1 MGATDTAG
9 CGLTENPLQM
19 SEKAPA
25 ESTSW
30 ASIAAVHAAQLV
42 RKLDGALV
50 ELHGRRLSELGDDG
64 SGLFAH
70 YATLV
75 RQGAILRADELH
87 AFRVVREALPMY
99 GGYAVLRAGLGELA
113 FLLNGAGLHV
123 TACDPNAAR
132 IAALKA
138 GLDHLV
144 ALKLVDGETFGIAS
158 GFVPDRAEARPL
170 LGVATD
176 FAFDLPLE
184 QDPDFCRGLRQ
195 FDGLLINPRLFI
207 RLRER
212 PAEQRAVSDFL
223 QSLGF
228 AETATFA
235 AEQMVYFE
243 RSPGPQEPV
252 SPERLNVSAQSALAA
267 GAADAAFDALVERVM
282 ALVPPAPPP
291 GAGSTW
297 VERRVRRF
305 DLRSSFGNDE

>member
-1 MGATDTAG
+1 MAGATSQAS
-9 CGLTENPLQM
+9 LVPL
-19 SEKAPA
+19 
-25 ESTSW
+25 
-30 ASIAAVHAAQLV
+30 HADQLV

-50 ELHGRRLSELGDDG
+50 EFHSRRLPELGVDG

-70 YATLV
+70 YASLLS
-75 RQGAILRADELH
+75 QGGVLRADELH
-87 AFRVVREALPMY
+87 AFRLVREALPMY
-99 GGYAVLRAGLGELA
+99 GGYTVLRAGLGELA
-113 FLLNGAGLHV
+113 FLLNGAGLRV

-132 IAALKA
+132 IEALKA

-144 ALKLVDGETFGIAS
+144 ALKLVDRETFGVAS
-158 GFVPDRAEARPL
+158 GFVPDRAEAQPL

-176 FAFDLPLE
+176 FAFNLPLE

-212 PAEQRAVSDFL
+212 PAEQHALSDFL

-235 AEQMVYFE
+235 AEQMIYFA
-243 RSPGPQEPV
+243 RSPGAQEPV
-252 SPERLNVSAQSALAA
+252 SPERPSVSVQAA
-267 GAADAAFDALVERVM
+267 PAEGAADAAFDALVERVM
-282 ALVPPAPPP
+282 ALVPPATPP

-305 DLRSSFGNDE
+305 DLRSTFGNDE

>member
-1 MGATDTAG
+1 
-9 CGLTENPLQM
+9 M
-19 SEKAPA
+19 SERV
-25 ESTSW
+25 
-30 ASIAAVHAAQLV
+30 IAAATYRAGLAPLHAAQLV

-70 YATLV
+70 YASLLS
-75 RQGAILRADELH
+75 QGAILRADELH
-87 AFRVVREALPMY
+87 AFRLVREALPMY

-113 FLLNGAGLHV
+113 FLLNGAGLRV

-138 GLDHLV
+138 GLDYLV

-158 GFVPDRAEARPL
+158 GFVPDRVEARPL

-176 FAFDLPLE
+176 FAFNLPLE

-212 PAEQRAVSDFL
+212 PGEQHAVNDFL

-228 AETATFA
+228 AETSRFV
-235 AEQMVYFE
+235 AEQMVYFA
-243 RSPGPQEPV
+243 RFPGAQEPV
-252 SPERLNVSAQSALAA
+252 SPERPSLSAQAAPAA
-267 GAADAAFDALVERVM
+267 GAAEAAFDALVERVM

-305 DLRSSFGNDE
+305 DLRSTFGNDE